1 MKKKLC
7 FITGSRADYGPIR
20 YFLKKIKKNSNFI
33 VQIIVTGS
41 HLSKEFGYSINEIKQ
56 DGFKINKKININSLN
71 KLSLNT
77 AQITG
82 KLIQLI
88 SPEIK
93 KLNPNLVVLFGDRYE
108 TFAAAFSASSLRVPI
123 LHICG
128 GDITTGSL
136 DNIMRHS
143 ITKMSNLHFVTN
155 EFSKKVVINLGEN
168 PKSVF
173 NTGSLGTEEIKKL
186 KLLKKEKLQKIY
198 NFKLANKNLLITY
211 HPDSILKKN
220 YKSEISK
227 IFLALKKF
235 PDIFKI
241 FTAANADENG
251 NEVNNLIKKFVNI
264 KSNNSIFIPN
274 MGNLNYLSIL
284 KYIDAVLGNSSS
296 GIYEVPSF
304 KKATINL
311 GDRQKGRLIA
321 TSIIN
326 SKIETNEIVS
336 SIKKIYTKSFKKKLK
351 KTLNPYS
358 GKNVSNKMVKILN
371 NYDFFKY
378 KKNI

>member
-7 FITGSRADYGPIR
+7 FITGSRADYGPVR
-20 YFLKKIKKNSNFI
+20 YFLKKIKKNSNFNI
-33 VQIIVTGS
+33 QIIVTGS

-56 DGFKINKKININSLN
+56 DGFKINKKINLDSLN
-71 KLSLNT
+71 KSSLNT

-108 TFAAAFSASSLRVPI
+108 TFAAAFSASSLRIPI

-128 GDITTGSL
+128 GDITVGSL

-155 EFSKKVVINLGEN
+155 EFSKKIVIQLGEN

-173 NTGSLGTEEIKKL
+173 NTGSLGTEEIEKL
-186 KLLKKEKLQKIY
+186 KLLKKEKLEKIY
-198 NFKLANKNLLITY
+198 DFKLANKNLLITY

-220 YKSEISK
+220 YKSEILK

-251 NEVNNLIKKFVNI
+251 NEVNILIKKFVDI

-311 GDRQKGRLIA
+311 GNRQKGRLMA
-321 TSIIN
+321 ASVIN
-326 SKIETNEIVS
+326 SKIETSAIIS

-358 GKNVSNKMVKILN
+358 GKNVSNKMLKILN
-371 NYDFFKY
+371 NYDFSKY
-378 KKNI
+378 TKNI